1 MSHSRFLSTTD
12 RVSGRVPGRVLGLV
26 LVAGAAGAGC
36 SDDSCGPGGAPVSGL
51 VASGPQVTLTY
62 GQLLAGQNN
71 DCPAPDAPAGVI
83 SLTIRGTQTDATG
96 FITLCVAR
104 PDLLVKQAQAL
115 GPDAAGSEVRLVDMS
130 GTAST
135 CRLAI
140 DRTASAQP
148 ITGSVTSSGLC
159 GNGSDAAGFAL
170 ALDGAVSL
178 ARTCGTTTDSLR
190 VTLSGRVAVAPMP

>member
-1 MSHSRFLSTTD
+1 MSHSRFLSITD
-12 RVSGRVPGRVLGLV
+12 RVSGLGSGLV
-26 LVAGAAGAGC
+26 FVAGAVIAAAGAGC
-36 SDDSCGPGGAPVSGL
+36 SDDSCGPGDAPVNGL
-51 VASGPQVTLTY
+51 VASDSQITLTY
-62 GQLLAGQNN
+62 GQLGAAQNN
-71 DCPAPDAPAGVI
+71 DCRDPDAPAGVI
-83 SLTIRGTQTDATG
+83 SLTIRGMQTDATG

-104 PDLLVKQAQAL
+104 PDLLAKQAQAL
-115 GPDAAGSEVRLVDMS
+115 GPDAAGSEVRLVDLS

-135 CRLAI
+135 CRFTI

-190 VTLSGRVAVAPMP
+190 VTLNGRVAVAPMP